1 MLRILRCLGKG
12 TRQSPNLNRRN
23 QTLPL
28 QQVSGVYSFNQTFPL
43 QQVSGVYR
51 FKQTLP
57 LQQVSGVYSLN
68 QTLPL
73 QQVSGV
79 YSFNQT
85 LPLQQVSGVYRNSR
99 GRWGGGEKL
108 DFKRFS
114 YFLNFFIQKL
124 IILT

>member
-1 MLRILRCLGKG
+1 LLGKG
-12 TRQSPNLNRRN
+12 NAAISKSKQKKPDTPFTAGIRGYLVSTRHSLYSRYQGYI
-23 QTLPL
+23 
-28 QQVSGVYSFNQTFPL
+28 VSTRHSLYSRYQGVYS
-43 QQVSGVYR
+43 V
-51 FKQTLP
+51 
-57 LQQVSGVYSLN
+57 N

-99 GRWGGGEKL
+99 GRWGWGEKL